1 MILFNRK
8 LRARID
14 ALQDEGLKR
23 RILLA
28 IDRPR
33 RSRITDE
40 EIFEEMLKTH
50 DEHVAQRAMRDACSY
65 RWRNEELV
73 AFLQYFESHKPQWYA
88 DYLHQETNGRD
99 IDGDLAENMR
109 NLVIEWLPGVGWRD
123 ACQLFGMVRDHAHA
137 HLV

>member
-1 MILFNRK
+1 MLFFNRK

-23 RILLA
+23 RILVA

-33 RSRITDE
+33 RRRITDE

-65 RWRNEELV
+65 RWRDEELV
-73 AFLQYFESHKPQWYA
+73 AFLEYFEIHKAQWYA
-88 DYLHQETNGRD
+88 DYLHQERNGRD

-109 NLVIEWLPGVGWRD
+109 NLVLEWLPGVGWRD
-123 ACQLFGMVRDHAHA
+123 ACRLFGMVRDHAHA